1 MRLLFFCTLIAVFI
15 GTFFMSPPSDE
26 VAFLDVGQ
34 GDAILIQNGTRQVLI
49 DGGQG
54 MTVMQRLA
62 EEMPWFDRKI
72 EVIIATHPDRDH
84 LEGLLHVLERYEV
97 GLVLL
102 PQMPHSSQL
111 QSAWLDKLQEL
122 AKHKKIVYR
131 FAWAGQ
137 KLSFGDQLQLKIL
150 GPFADNGQI
159 YVPGQKTNNAAILTR
174 VDFNNLAFLL
184 TSDAEN
190 AIEHKLV
197 TKENKL
203 LEVDVLKAGHHG
215 SKTSTTQELLNAA
228 TPSAVIIS
236 VGENNRYGHP
246 HPDVMKRLESY
257 QVWRTDENGS
267 IRFKYIDNNWLL
279 SFRDQ

>member
-1 MRLLFFCTLIAVFI
+1 
-15 GTFFMSPPSDE
+15 MSPPSDE